1 MDGKPAARLG
11 GFGCQANVV
20 GDRGHRLAGRP
31 LHTRTECLLLG
42 LAWHNTVVLDRQVVI
57 KKSTII
63 PSVNKLLGRNTERKE
78 QKTDRLR
85 RTEEKKGT
93 DKGSR
98 G

>member
-1 MDGKPAARLG
+1 MDRKPVACLG
-11 GFGCQANVV
+11 GFGYQANVV

-57 KKSTII
+57 KSAII
-63 PSVNKLLGRNTERKE
+63 PSVNKLLGRNNERKE
-78 QKTDRLR
+78 QKMDRLR
-85 RTEEKKGT
+85 RTEKKGT